1 MSAGAADIDGGTLT
15 RVEASSPAAV
25 GNFSNPPVPPG
36 PMPARRPCD
45 LSGELGVR
53 CPGKDDPLPAAGYS
67 ELLGQIAAEDR
78 GTRLRALRAAN
89 AEVIALNWRIGRLIL
104 RRQAQEGWGARVIT
118 LLSHRAQ

>member
-1 MSAGAADIDGGTLT
+1 MA
-15 RVEASSPAAV
+15 
-25 GNFSNPPVPPG
+25 PVTG
-36 PMPARRPCD
+36 
-45 LSGELGVR
+45 
-53 CPGKDDPLPAAGYS
+53 PLPAAGYS
-67 ELLGQIAAEDR
+67 ELLGQIAAEVR